1 MATIYDIAKRANVS
15 TTTVS
20 RALNNYS
27 DVKPSTKKRL
37 VRLAKEMG
45 YQPNVKA
52 KSLATKKSWS
62 LGVLLI
68 DDTDSGLN
76 HTLFANIIDSIS
88 KASAIRGYDLTFLSR
103 TLGNSTVSYLQHV
116 NYRKFDGV
124 IIANTSIEDTQVKE
138 LIENV
143 EYVACIDQHHKNA
156 ICVNSQNK
164 EGMRITLYHLYG
176 KGYRKIT
183 YVHGQLNNYVTT
195 QRLSAFKETAKQ
207 LNIENQCTY
216 LEGKYTTPEKAYEI
230 TKELIASGLPDAI
243 VYSDDYS
250 ASGGL
255 KCLLEHGIKV
265 PQDVAIM
272 GYDGV
277 ELASLLTP
285 ALTTIYQDTNKIGEV
300 ITENLIN
307 SIEDNRSIGYIIELP
322 VSLVSGKTT

>member
-20 RALNNYS
+20 RALNNHS
-27 DVKPSTKKRL
+27 DVKLSTRKRL

-62 LGVLLI
+62 IGVLLI

-88 KASAIRGYDLTFLSR
+88 KSASKRGYDLTFLSR

-116 NYRKFDGV
+116 NYRQFDGV
-124 IIANTSIEDTQVKE
+124 IIANTNIHDKQVQE
-138 LIENV
+138 LINNV
-143 EYVACIDQHHKNA
+143 EYIACIDMHHANA

-164 EGMRITLYHLYG
+164 EGMKISLYHLFE
-176 KGYRKIT
+176 KGYRDIT
-183 YVHGQLNNYVTT
+183 YIHGQLDNYVT
-195 QRLSAFKETAKQ
+195 QERMMGFKETARH
-207 LNIENQCTY
+207 LGIEQRCKMI
-216 LEGKYTTPEKAYEI
+216 EGKYTSPEKAYAI
-230 TKELIASGLPDAI
+230 TKQIIQDGLPDAI
-243 VYSDDYS
+243 IYSDDYS

-255 KCLLEHGIKV
+255 KCLKENGFNIPK
-265 PQDVAIM
+265 DIAIM

-277 ELASLLTP
+277 ELSNLLSP
-285 ALTTIYQDTNKIGEV
+285 SLTTIYQDADKIGEV

-322 VSLVSGKTT
+322 VSLVIGKTT